1 MDNYIS
7 VLIVEDDKVAC
18 DELSRCIEQY
28 EDMRVAAI
36 CNSSSDALE
45 KARFH
50 LPNVIILDLELHRG
64 GGNGL
69 MFLDSLLTH
78 PLSVDPFIL
87 VTTNNMS
94 TVTLDQA
101 KALGAD
107 FTLTKYEQGY
117 CAQYVIDNIRM
128 LRNAIRRK
136 NTTNRLTLIS
146 PAVDEQLTR
155 ICIQRHLDIIGI
167 KAKSKGYNYLT
178 DAIYMVIHRN
188 DEHLSKELAEKYKK
202 SVASIERA
210 MQNAI
215 KQAWTTNDTEV
226 LLQQYKSPI
235 RPEKGYPT
243 MMEFIYH
250 YANKIKMEIDMEKV
264 NMEKAKFERLS
275 QG

>member
-1 MDNYIS
+1 MNTNLSI
-7 VLIVEDDKVAC
+7 LIVEDDKVAC
-18 DELSRCIEQY
+18 DELSACIEQY
-28 EDMRVAAI
+28 QDMCVAAV
-36 CNSSSDALE
+36 CNSSQDALE

-50 LPNVIILDLELHRG
+50 LPNVIILDLELHHG

-87 VTTNNMS
+87 ITTNNMS

-117 CAQYVIDNIRM
+117 SAQYVIDNIRM

-136 NTTNRLTLIS
+136 NTANRMSLIS

-167 KAKSKGYNYLT
+167 KPKAKGYKYLT

-188 DEHLSKELAEKYKK
+188 DDHLSHTLAEKYKK
-202 SVASIERA
+202 TNSSVERA

-215 KQAWTTNDTEV
+215 KQAWTTNDIEV
-226 LLQQYKSPI
+226 LLKNYKAPI

-243 MMEFIYH
+243 MMEFIYY
-250 YANKIKMEIDMEKV
+250 YANKIKMDIDMEKV
-264 NMEKAKFERLS
+264 NMEKAKYERLS
-275 QG
+275 